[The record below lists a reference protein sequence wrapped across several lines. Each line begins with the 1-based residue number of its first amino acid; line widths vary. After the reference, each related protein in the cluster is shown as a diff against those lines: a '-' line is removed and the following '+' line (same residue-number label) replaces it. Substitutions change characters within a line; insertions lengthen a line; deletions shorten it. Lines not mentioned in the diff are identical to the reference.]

1 MGIYLLASLLFVVSD
16 FVEFALALSLNQYN
30 EKKQVRRRKYSN
42 KKKENMKVV
51 LKKENEI
58 STNCTGKPT
67 FAQYTGKPT
76 FNVRKIDRVSFVVA
90 SLLFFVFN
98 VMYWIS
104 FLIL

>member
-1 MGIYLLASLLFVVSD
+1 MLASLLFVVSD

-30 EKKQVRRRKYSN
+30 EKKNTRRQKHSIKR
-42 KKKENMKVV
+42 KENLKAV

-67 FAQYTGKPT
+67 FTQYTGKT
-76 FNVRKIDRVSFVVA
+76 TCNVRKIDRVSFVVA

-98 VMYWIS
+98 VMYWII